1 MSEYACRLR
10 LIVAQT
16 QVDFKAEE
24 YVDSAYI
31 TYIQD
36 RVLRQLY
43 KKLKQEQE
51 MTNSDPDW
59 LPCGH
64 NLMWKQKL
72 ADEQVE

>member
-1 MSEYACRLR
+1 MILYHYEA
-10 LIVAQT
+10 AQ
-16 QVDFKAEE
+16 
-24 YVDSAYI
+24 I
-31 TYIQD
+31 
-36 RVLRQLY
+36 
-43 KKLKQEQE
+43 LKEQE